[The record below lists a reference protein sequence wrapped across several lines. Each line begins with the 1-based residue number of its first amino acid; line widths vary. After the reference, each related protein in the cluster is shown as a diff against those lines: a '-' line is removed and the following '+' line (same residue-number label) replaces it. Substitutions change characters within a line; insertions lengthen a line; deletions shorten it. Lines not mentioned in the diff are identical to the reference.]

1 MSYDKSPPP
10 IPPPSRAVSS
20 ENSLRGRTDARGTVA
35 GGRCPSPW
43 EVSRGRAQA
52 PTGGCRD
59 GPMGGHVSGY
69 QYLCP
74 YTQIHTHRQLSICI
88 QLAVHICGFCIYAY
102 REPTVLMA
110 SQQGCAEP
118 SKVANC
124 SEHHGVPLL
133 PGKRR
138 AKSGRGRGRRCPTA
152 GHKLTDRDG
161 TDTSCKVA
169 LRGVHPRERTRGD
182 GWSPWACIAH
192 PVGQRGGRPVP
203 ETVPAVADSLREPK
217 AATAQ
222 PTMSAR
228 VSRPAEAGWRDGS
241 LQPGRPT
248 GLSSGRHRPERGR
261 GRVERD
267 SGAGQHCGHGG
278 IRVPSAHGRPGKE
291 LIHLDVLTST
301 QQDAQPLCVQFDA
314 FARGCARPSG
324 QFSKSNNRLC
334 NSPDP
339 TAFRPPSGVPGCSDC
354 WPTGYK
360 SGLPPPLLGLAK
372 HTYYFLEQNK
382 EKRYKKRLKTVEEN
396 QH

>member
-1 MSYDKSPPP
+1 MPG
-10 IPPPSRAVSS
+10 AQ
-20 ENSLRGRTDARGTVA
+20 SLGADVHRPGRYPEEERRHPLEAAGTA
-35 GGRCPSPW
+35 PW
-43 EVSRGRAQA
+43 EDTSQGISTYVHTPRYT
-52 PTGGCRD
+52 PTDNSPYVYSWPSIFVASASMHTG
-59 GPMGGHVSGY
+59 S
-69 QYLCP
+69 QLCK
-74 YTQIHTHRQLSICI
+74 
-88 QLAVHICGFCIYAY
+88 
-102 REPTVLMA
+102 LMA